1 MKKFL
6 ILFLFCGKLLAQ
18 YSLPESEDKVN
29 LTELLNSVSD
39 FKSAEYGVPI
49 GKMDLSLERIMQD
62 CATYPNIRKD
72 VEKKILAELK
82 LNEGSKLYK
91 VYLNSLLEVVGVNE
105 GVEELA
111 KIIESRADNVEDN
124 MFTERMLTVMAE
136 SDNTKTNDVLRKLTS
151 SKNPKIKQGAIEAL
165 GFRNDV
171 SSIDFI
177 SKILNENLDDYE
189 TAFACLGALANMKD
203 EKACKI
209 LLDACGKIKNA
220 SLLEYCY
227 SCMFECAFKN
237 NVCFEKEFFKILESE
252 ENSIG
257 ARSNAAIILT
267 KHGKLKGLND
277 EELLKRVLFYLAM
290 NKDVKIPEFI
300 VLEKLSADML
310 PFAIESLSQRKESYD
325 KLIALTPTTGVQALA
340 ISIAANAMS
349 DGSDFAT
356 LASFADLYNSEQ
368 ARLASFA
375 IAGINT
381 PEKVRKLCELADK
394 SSGKAKEFLYAILSN
409 IDASNEIDFVAKRFG
424 EVSDDESR
432 ITLLKILGGS
442 ITKSDKAFDEVYKL
456 YITLPNGAVRQ
467 AAAAALVSCSRRVC
481 SDKNIDAVSNSFDK
495 LSDKDK
501 AFVLRFAS
509 ENSGETGA
517 KFLIKAYEKGF
528 TQSAKEFSNFKGDKA
543 LNTLVGY
550 AKSLNDDN
558 TKKIWQD
565 IIVAF
570 IMKSGA
576 IDSPAADYIINEG
589 VDAKTK
595 NYFAKIREFNL
606 GGIHT
611 VEMPNGFLAASSHA
625 MEDLARAFDNNPA
638 TKWGT
643 KTGKEKGQ
651 WVYFEMPE
659 AKKICALTLDLG
671 ESLADFMIDPK
682 IFVGTCIED
691 FDAPEFECV
700 REGNKQ
706 IFKFKN
712 PQNVKIVRLE
722 NNGNDSPWWSFMEVE
737 FTDDPTAWNVE
748 MTDIGNGIKA
758 AASHNP
764 KTLPKAF
771 DGDEKTR
778 WESYTSNQAGMW
790 FQFELPESVMAK
802 SVEFLSKDDGHVQK
816 PAIFIGD
823 TILTMRKVA
832 FSYRKKDGVDYIE
845 FAEPLSFKCM
855 RIESTKDFPHWWS
868 INEVVINRTSPFDVK
883 TKDVGNEIK
892 AGASHQMELTNL
904 AFDGDAKTRWE
915 TRLPNKA
922 GMWFQIEFPQ
932 KKEVSSIE
940 LLSLADR
947 LHGQPKVYV
956 GDNVDDIKAIDV
968 EYDFKDGADC
978 IKFSSPKTFKIIRIE
993 SDKDSGGHWWS
1004 INEVKV
1010 N

>member
-6 ILFLFCGKLLAQ
+6 ILFLFCGKLFAQ

-29 LTELLNSVSD
+29 LNELLYSVSD
-39 FKSAEYGVPI
+39 FKSAEYGTPI
-49 GKMDLSLERIMQD
+49 GRMHLSLERIMQD
-62 CATYPNIRKD
+62 CATYPNVRKA
-72 VEKKILAELK
+72 VEKKILEELK

-91 VYLNSLLEVVGVNE
+91 VYLNSLLEVVGVNA
-105 GVEELA
+105 GAEELA
-111 KIIESRADNVEDN
+111 KIIESRAGNAEDN
-124 MFTERMLTVMAE
+124 IFTERMLTVLAE
-136 SDNTKTNDVLRKLTS
+136 SDNSKTNELLRKLTS
-151 SKNPKIKQGAIEAL
+151 SKNAKIKQGAITSL

-177 SKILNENLDDYE
+177 AKILNENLEDKE
-189 TAFACLGALANMKD
+189 TSFACIGALAKMKD
-203 EKACKI
+203 AKACKI
-209 LLDACGKIKNA
+209 LLDACGKIKNSA
-220 SLLEYCY
+220 ILEYAY
-227 SCMFECAFKN
+227 LCMFECAFEN
-237 NVCFEKEFFKILESE
+237 DVCLENDFRKILDSE
-252 ENSIG
+252 QCSLG
-257 ARSNAAIILT
+257 ARANAAILLV
-267 KHGKLKGLND
+267 KNDKLKSVRD
-277 EELLKRVLFYLAM
+277 EEILKRILIYLAE
-290 NKDVKIPEFI
+290 NKDVKFPEFI
-300 VLEKLSADML
+300 VLEKLDADML
-310 PFAIESLSQRKESYD
+310 PFAIESLSKRKESYD
-325 KLIALTPTTGVQALA
+325 KIIALTPKTGVQALA

-349 DGSDFAT
+349 DGSDFAK
-356 LASFADLYNSEQ
+356 LASYADLYNSEQ

-394 SSGKAKEFLYAILSN
+394 SSGKTKEFFYAILSN
-409 IDASNEIDFVAKRFG
+409 IDASNEIDFVAKRIG
-424 EVSDDESR
+424 EVSDNESK

-442 ITKSDKAFDEVYKL
+442 ITKSDKAFDKAFEIYL
-456 YITLPNGAVRQ
+456 TLPAGNVRQ

-481 SDKNIDAVSNSFDK
+481 SDKNIETVSESFDK

-509 ENSGETGA
+509 ENSNVAGA

-528 TQSAKEFSNFKGDKA
+528 TQSAKEFANFKNDKA
-543 LNTLVGY
+543 LPALVEY
-550 AKSLNDDN
+550 AKSLKDDN
-558 TKKIWQD
+558 QKKIWQD

-611 VEMPNGFLAASSHA
+611 EKMPNGFMAASSHA
-625 MEDLARAFDNNPA
+625 MEDLARAFDNNPK

-682 IFVGTCIED
+682 IFVGTCVED

-706 IFKFKN
+706 IFKFKT

-722 NNGNDSPWWSFMEVE
+722 NNGNDSPWWSFMEIE

-748 MTDIGNGIKA
+748 MIDIGNGIKA
-758 AASHNP
+758 ASSHNQ
-764 KTLPKAF
+764 KTLSQAF
-771 DGDEKTR
+771 DGNEKTR
-778 WESYTSNQAGMW
+778 WESYTSNLAGMW
-790 FQFELPESVMAK
+790 FQFELSEKVMAK
-802 SVEFLSKDDGHVQK
+802 SIEFLSKDDGHVQK
-816 PAIFIGD
+816 PAVFIGD
-823 TILTMRKVA
+823 SILTMKKVE
-832 FSYRKKDGVDYIE
+832 FSYRKKYGVDYVE

-868 INEVVINRTSPFDVK
+868 INEIVINQTSPFDVK
-883 TKDVGNEIK
+883 TKDVGNGIK
-892 AGASHQMELTNL
+892 VGASHQMELTNL
-904 AFDGDAKTRWE
+904 AFDGDEKTRWE

-932 KKEVSSIE
+932 AKQVSSVE

-947 LHGQPKVYV
+947 LHGKPKVYV
-956 GDNVDDIKAIDV
+956 GNDVSDVKAVDV
-968 EYDFKDGADC
+968 EHSANDGIDC
-978 IKFSSPKTFKIIRIE
+978 IKFSEPKTFKIIRIE